1 MISDSAM
8 LYAIHWPES
17 GVLKV
22 GRAHSMSRIWSLTAM
37 GGRVVSLLRDTP
49 RSWEQGAL
57 AEMDATFERAF
68 QSWGEALH
76 HLPRGSGFTE
86 CFRVTTGQLHFAVRT
101 ICRGI
106 KRYGYQSDPVGAA
119 EVLPGG
125 GLPSVAVA
133 GEDDVSGVDDV
144 RGRLRERVVQSGVV
158 EVGVVASGG
167 DNLGGVDRG
176 TSGVFGGRRVS
187 ASVHGGFSD
196 VLRDF
201 GLVGVAAG
209 GQADGVEGSETSSRA
224 AREWL
229 ASGSRPARGR
239 GERRERGCGRVRES
253 ARRGCRVWRGE
264 HLATGSGGSVPVL
277 SKASRRNCE
286 SVPRVRYC
294 SSPLWPLH
302 AGDDRSGRFGGRA
315 RPCRHA
321 VTAGLMG
328 VVL

>member
-1 MISDSAM
+1 VTAEYAM
-8 LYAIHWPES
+8 LYAIHWPET

-22 GRAHSMSRIWSLTAM
+22 GRAHSMSRVWSLTAM

-68 QSWGEALH
+68 ESWGEALH

-86 CFRVTTGQLHFAVRT
+86 CFRVKTEQLHFAVRT

-133 GEDDVSGVDDV
+133 SSDDVSGVDDV

-158 EVGVVASGG
+158 EVGAVASGG
-167 DNLGGVDRG
+167 VGDGGVDRG

-187 ASVHGGFSD
+187 AVVHGGFED
-196 VLRDF
+196 VLRDS
-201 GLVGVAAG
+201 GLVGLAEG

-239 GERRERGCGRVRES
+239 GERRERGCGGVRES
-253 ARRGCRVWRGE
+253 ARRGCRAWRGE
-264 HLATGSGGSVPVL
+264 HLASGSRGSVSVL
-277 SKASRRNCE
+277 SEASRRDHE
-286 SVPRVRYC
+286 SLPRLRYC
-294 SSPLWPLH
+294 TSPLWPLH
-302 AGDDRSGRFGGRA
+302 AGNDRSGRFSAGA
-315 RPCRHA
+315 RSRRYA
-321 VTAGLMG
+321 VVAGLVGG
-328 VVL
+328 VR